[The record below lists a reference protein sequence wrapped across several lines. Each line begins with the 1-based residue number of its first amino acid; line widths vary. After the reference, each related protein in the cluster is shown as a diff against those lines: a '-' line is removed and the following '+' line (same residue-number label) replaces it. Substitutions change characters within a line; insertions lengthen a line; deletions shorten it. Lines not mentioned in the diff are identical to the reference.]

1 MASNTADAA
10 PAVIVRLDDAE
21 LLELPAATFR
31 LLADGG
37 ATQGALSANRL
48 SLGTGADGAKPHYH
62 ALSWELFYVIDGA
75 MEFLLE
81 DRMSVVAAGDVVLV
95 PPRMP
100 HAFGATPGSTADV
113 LVLIAP
119 GVERFGYFR
128 HLQRIAL
135 GEEPADSLVPEQDR
149 YDVHFTDSVTWTT
162 TRSAELGSPLTRG
175 EDHG

>member
-1 MASNTADAA
+1 MASDTAHADS
-10 PAVIVRLDDAE
+10 AVIIRHEDAE
-21 LLELPAATFR
+21 LLELPAAAFR

-62 ALSWELFYVIDGA
+62 ALSWELFYAIDGA
-75 MEFLLE
+75 MEFLL
-81 DRMSVVAAGDVVLV
+81 DNRLSVVAAGDLVLV

-100 HAFGATPGSTADV
+100 HAFGAAPGSTADV

-135 GEEPADSLVPEQDR
+135 DQERADSLASEQDR
-149 YDVHFTDSVTWTT
+149 YDVHFTDSATWTT
-162 TRSAELGSPLTRG
+162 TRSAELGSSFTDG
-175 EDHG
+175 DDHG

>member
-1 MASNTADAA
+1 MASNTAHAA
-10 PAVIVRLDDAE
+10 PAVIIRDEHAE
-21 LLELPAATFR
+21 LLELPAAAFR
-31 LLADGG
+31 LLADSGV
-37 ATQGALSANRL
+37 TQGTLSANRL
-48 SLGTGADGAKPHYH
+48 SLGPGADGAKPHYH
-62 ALSWELFYVIDGA
+62 ARSWELFYVIDGS
-75 MEFLLE
+75 MEFLL
-81 DRMSVVAAGDVVLV
+81 DVRLSVVAPGDLVLV

-135 GEEPADSLVPEQDR
+135 GQEPADSLAPEQDR

-162 TRSAELGSPLTRG
+162 TRRAELGSSFAPG
-175 EDHG
+175 EDQG